1 MKNFINLILIII
13 IFIVILFPVILAFA
27 VGNYWLILL
36 YFAWWIPGLVLVE
49 FCLHLSDN
57 L

>member
-1 MKNFINLILIII
+1 MKNFIFLILLII

-36 YFAWWIPGLVLVE
+36 YIVWWIPGLVLVN
-49 FCLHLSDN
+49 FCVELSKN

>member
-1 MKNFINLILIII
+1 MKNFINLILLII
-13 IFIVILFPVILAFA
+13 IFIVILFPVILAFV

-36 YFAWWIPGLVLVE
+36 YIVWWIPGSVLIA
-49 FCLHLSDN
+49 FCLNLSDN